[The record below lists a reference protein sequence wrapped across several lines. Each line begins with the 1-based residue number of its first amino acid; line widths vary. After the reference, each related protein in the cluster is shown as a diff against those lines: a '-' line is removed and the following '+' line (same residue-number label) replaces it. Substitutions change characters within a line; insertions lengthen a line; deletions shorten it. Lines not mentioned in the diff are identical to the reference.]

1 MKGFFRIVESVVMLA
16 LLSGCS
22 MSIPQNE
29 LPTLAK
35 LQLPD
40 RSAMTDRGLS
50 SAPIGLRYFSLSFQ
64 GLRRENFDPKKEDD
78 KMRRRMFLI
87 AAVMLAAY
95 LVAAS
100 AHADQ
105 ADVDQAVA
113 IIESFQKI
121 PEKAIPT
128 AVLRNARGLAILT
141 VTKAGFIVSGRGGK
155 GIVIARTG
163 KGWSG
168 PSAIGTGGMGFGF
181 QAGAQVTEVVIVLN
195 TPAAVEAFSQDGDFT
210 LGGNLSVTAGPIG
223 RNAEARI
230 GLQAVMYSYS
240 RSQGLFGG
248 LSVEGTVI
256 GTRKDD
262 NAAYYGKPVQ
272 AKDILSGKV
281 AAPAGARKLRQI
293 LSKW

>member
-1 MKGFFRIVESVVMLA
+1 MKSKG
-16 LLSGCS
+16 
-22 MSIPQNE
+22 
-29 LPTLAK
+29 
-35 LQLPD
+35 
-40 RSAMTDRGLS
+40 
-50 SAPIGLRYFSLSFQ
+50 
-64 GLRRENFDPKKEDD
+64 
-78 KMRRRMFLI
+78 FLI
-87 AAVMLAAY
+87 AAVTLAAF
-95 LVAAS
+95 LVAPG

-105 ADVDQAVA
+105 GDVDQAVA

-121 PEKAIPT
+121 PEQAIPT
-128 AVLRNARGLAILT
+128 AVLRQARGLAILT

-181 QAGAQVTEVVIVLN
+181 QAGAQVSEVVIVLN
-195 TPAAVEAFSQDGDFT
+195 TPAAVEAFSQDGNFT
-210 LGGNLSVTAGPIG
+210 LGGDLSITAGPVG
-223 RNAEARI
+223 RDAELGI

-256 GTRKDD
+256 ATRNDD
-262 NAAYYGKPVQ
+262 NAEYYGKAVM
-272 AKDILSGKV
+272 AKDILAGRV
-281 AAPAGARKLRQI
+281 AAPAGARKLQQI

>member
-1 MKGFFRIVESVVMLA
+1 MLQAATNSACLLLKIPVSDSAVSAKVADASVKTISTQKEHEM
-16 LLSGCS
+16 G
-22 MSIPQNE
+22 
-29 LPTLAK
+29 
-35 LQLPD
+35 
-40 RSAMTDRGLS
+40 
-50 SAPIGLRYFSLSFQ
+50 
-64 GLRRENFDPKKEDD
+64 KKI
-78 KMRRRMFLI
+78 FLM
-87 AAVMLAAY
+87 AAVILAAC
-95 LVAAS
+95 LVTAS
-100 AHADQ
+100 AHANYQ

-121 PEKAIPT
+121 PEHAIPT

-155 GIVIARTG
+155 GIVIARTA

-195 TPAAVEAFSQDGDFT
+195 TPAAVEAFSQGGNVT
-210 LGGNLSVTAGPIG
+210 LGGNLSITAGPVG
-223 RNAEARI
+223 RDAEAKV
-230 GLQAVMYSYS
+230 GLQSVMFSYS

-256 GTRKDD
+256 ATRNED
-262 NAAYYGKPVQ
+262 NTAYYGKAVN

-281 AAPAGARKLRQI
+281 AAPAGASKLRQI